1 MQEPTAK
8 AVLKENYYD
17 VCTVI
22 VPKQEIVYEIKL
34 VAVQVRGYEE
44 GGCFLALALQ

>member
-8 AVLKENYYD
+8 AVLNEYYYD
-17 VCTVI
+17 VRTVI

-44 GGCFLALALQ
+44 GGKRYAFDG